1 MCRPFQPTH
10 NPFRSTPRC
19 RRAPDPDAL
28 CLHPKVKIEQNRVIG
43 DLKAFDVK
51 VMLGKAD
58 RVVAEI
64 VGKPHLLRDIVQ
76 HSLIKLGPHA
86 GETRLDLAAVA
97 DARKIEKSRFTLASA
112 YAPGR

>member
-1 MCRPFQPTH
+1 LSASQ
-10 NPFRSTPRC
+10 SKD
-19 RRAPDPDAL
+19 RAEPGY
-28 CLHPKVKIEQNRVIG
+28 G

-64 VGKPHLLRDIVQ
+64 VGKPHLLGDVVQ

-86 GETRLDLAAVA
+86 GETRLNSRRLATV
-97 DARKIEKSRFTLASA
+97 
-112 YAPGR
+112 GR